1 MTTPDHEHDLL
12 LGAFARTVAERG
24 YPRTRPRD
32 VADAAGL
39 SEAAFHARFTDLDDC
54 FVALYRHC
62 TGLLRSRA
70 DAAFRA
76 AGSDWRAGLSAALG
90 TVLAMIAASPEHA
103 RACLLDVSS
112 AGPRVRLER
121 LRFLG
126 GLRGLLRGPSPG
138 PVPDSSPGPGRDR
151 GPASG
156 PDPAPEPDPG
166 ALPDVVRDAIIG
178 GLYGTVYARV
188 AAGRTRELPDLAP
201 ALAAFTLGYFA
212 ASDAAVSR

>member
-1 MTTPDHEHDLL
+1 MRTSTTPDHEHELL

-32 VADAAGL
+32 VAAAAGL

-62 TGLLRSRA
+62 TELLRARA

-76 AGSDWRAGLSAALG
+76 AGSDWRAGFSAALD

-103 RACLLDVSS
+103 HACVLDVSS
-112 AGPRVRLER
+112 AGPRVRRER
-121 LRFLG
+121 VRFLG
-126 GLRGLLRGPSPG
+126 GLRVLLRGPG
-138 PVPDSSPGPGRDR
+138 PVVP
-151 GPASG
+151 
-156 PDPAPEPDPG
+156 
-166 ALPDVVRDAIIG
+166 PDVVRDAIIG

-188 AAGRTRELPDLAP
+188 AAGRTRELPELAP
-201 ALAAFTLGYFA
+201 ALAGFALGYFA
-212 ASDAAVSR
+212 TSGAASR